1 MVVYYNEA
9 KEALD
14 SMIKVLSIVDDK
26 LQKDE
31 ILEDPV
37 LFSMYQNK
45 KAWVKEEI
53 MRWEKFLKG

>member
-1 MVVYYNEA
+1 MVVYYKEA

-14 SMIKVLSIVDDK
+14 SMIKVLSIVEDK

-31 ILEDPV
+31 ILEDSA
-37 LFSMYQNK
+37 LFSMYQGK

-53 MRWEKFLKG
+53 KRWEDFLEE